1 MDPRVKKQI
10 IISSVFI
17 LVILIIAFGV
27 YFFYF
32 RETPTCS
39 DNIKN
44 QGEEGIDCGGP
55 CVPCELKNLKNIEI
69 SWAKALPTQNQNYDL
84 VARIKNVNQNEGSRE
99 FSYEFQLY
107 NLNNKLI
114 ASRSGTNFILSREEK
129 YIIEQKV
136 FTPETPAIIKLNIGQ
151 TNWEKISDY
160 NPPALQVFDKK
171 FESSNEIP
179 IFWRASAIVK
189 NSSYSVYKSVK
200 IAIVLFDAK
209 DEPLAVN
216 LSELDKIDAGQERY
230 FSAPWHFSF
239 VGSVAKVD
247 VETYVDLFK

>member
-1 MDPRVKKQI
+1 M
-10 IISSVFI
+10 
-17 LVILIIAFGV
+17 
-27 YFFYF
+27 
-32 RETPTCS
+32 
-39 DNIKN
+39 
-44 QGEEGIDCGGP
+44 
-55 CVPCELKNLKNIEI
+55 
-69 SWAKALPTQNQNYDL
+69 
-84 VARIKNVNQNEGSRE
+84 
-99 FSYEFQLY
+99 
-107 NLNNKLI
+107 
-114 ASRSGTNFILSREEK
+114 
-129 YIIEQKV
+129 
-136 FTPETPAIIKLNIGQ
+136 NIGQ

-160 NPPALQVFDKK
+160 NPPELQVFDKK

-179 IFWRASAIVK
+179 IFGRASAIVK